1 MPLFNSSRNMTKS
14 TLSEN
19 ILKNIHKGRLRRLKA
34 LILKEFFQIIRDPS
48 TMLISVVLPLLLL
61 FLYGFGVSLDL
72 NHLKLGLVLEDTSPD
87 ARNFADS
94 LLNSRYFDVK
104 IARDRR
110 ELDADLSR
118 GDIRGI
124 VVIPSYFSAL
134 RLRSETIAPVQ
145 VIADGSEPNTANF
158 VQYYVQ
164 GAYQNYLQQSLLAR
178 NSRGVSIVSVS
189 TRFWF
194 NEQLESRFFLLSGS
208 LAIIMTL
215 IGTLL
220 TALVVSRE
228 WERGTM
234 EALMS
239 TTVTKAELV
248 VGKVIPYFILG
259 MLSMVICVAVSVI
272 GYGLPLRGSW
282 WLLGIVSAL
291 FLFCALGF
299 GLLVSTLCKSQLIAS
314 QIAITAGFMPAYI
327 LSGFLFEIS
336 SMPYWIQMLTNIIPA
351 KYFVSCLQTLFL
363 VGNVWSLILFNM
375 IPMLIIGLLF
385 FILTAFKT
393 VKRLD

>member
-1 MPLFNSSRNMTKS
+1 MD
-14 TLSEN
+14 
-19 ILKNIHKGRLRRLKA
+19 KGHLRRLKA
-34 LILKEFFQIIRDPS
+34 LIIKETFQIVRDPS
-48 TMLISVVLPLLLL
+48 TILISVVLPILLL

-72 NHLKLGLVLEDTSPD
+72 DHLRLGLVMEDTSPD
-87 ARNFADS
+87 AQSFAQSLFDS
-94 LLNSRYFDVK
+94 TYFDVK
-104 IARDRR
+104 VARDRR
-110 ELDADLSR
+110 ELDDDLTR
-118 GDIRGI
+118 GSIRGI
-124 VVIPSYFSAL
+124 VVVPSYFSAF
-134 RLRSETIAPVQ
+134 RARPDTVAPIQ

-164 GAYQNYLQQSLLAR
+164 GAYQNWLQQEH
-178 NSRGVSIVSVS
+178 IS
-189 TRFWF
+189 TGLQRISTVNVQPRFWY

-239 TTVTKAELV
+239 TTLTRVELV
-248 VGKVIPYFILG
+248 AGKVIPYFILG
-259 MLSMVICVAVSVI
+259 MVSMVICVAVSVL

-299 GLLVSTLCKSQLIAS
+299 GLLVSTMCRSQLIAS
-314 QIAITAGFMPAYI
+314 QISVTAGFLPAYI

-336 SMPYWIQMLTNIIPA
+336 SMPYWIQLLTYIIPA
-351 KYFVSCLQTLFL
+351 RYFVQCLQTLFL

-375 IPMLIIGLLF
+375 VPMLLIGLLF
-385 FILTAFKT
+385 FVLTARKT
-393 VKRLD
+393 AKRLD

>member
-1 MPLFNSSRNMTKS
+1 MTQATPSK
-14 TLSEN
+14 EVP
-19 ILKNIHKGRLRRLKA
+19 KEMHRGRMRRLKA
-34 LILKEFFQIIRDPS
+34 LIIKESFQIVRDPS
-48 TMLISVVLPLLLL
+48 TILISVVLPLLLL
-61 FLYGFGVSLDL
+61 FLYGFGVSLDMD
-72 NHLKLGLVLEDTSPD
+72 HLRLGLVIEDTSPVAMD
-87 ARNFADS
+87 FAQSLQDS
-94 LLNSRYFDVK
+94 PYFDVK
-104 IARDRR
+104 LARDRR
-110 ELDADLSR
+110 ELSDDLTR
-118 GDIRGI
+118 GNIRGI
-124 VVIPSYFSAL
+124 VIIPSYFSAFL
-134 RLRSETIAPVQ
+134 ARPATVAPIQ

-164 GAYQNYLQQSLLAR
+164 GAYQIWLQQELIAR
-178 NSRGVSIVSVS
+178 GLQEIS
-189 TRFWF
+189 TVNIESRFWY

-239 TTVTKAELV
+239 TTLGKVELV
-248 VGKVIPYFILG
+248 AGKVIPYFILG
-259 MLSMVICVAVSVI
+259 MVSMVICVFVSVV

-282 WLLGIVSAL
+282 WILGIVSAL

-299 GLLVSTLCKSQLIAS
+299 GLFVSTVCKSQLIAS
-314 QIAITAGFMPAYI
+314 QISITAGFLPAYI

-336 SMPYWIQMLTNIIPA
+336 SMPYWIQLLTYAIPA
-351 KYFVSCLQTLFL
+351 KYFVQCLQTLFL
-363 VGNVWSLILFNM
+363 VGDVWSLFLFNM
-375 IPMLIIGLLF
+375 VPMLLIGLFF
-385 FILTAFKT
+385 FILTARKT